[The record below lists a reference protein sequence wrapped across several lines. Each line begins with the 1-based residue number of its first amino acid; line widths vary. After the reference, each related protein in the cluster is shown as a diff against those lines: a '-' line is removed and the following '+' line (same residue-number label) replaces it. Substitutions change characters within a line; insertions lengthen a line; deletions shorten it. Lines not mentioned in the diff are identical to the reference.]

1 MNVDG
6 SGDANLAVPPLALP
20 FPITDDFNNNT
31 RNVDLWSIIH
41 DGTGGYVQWA
51 NSRLELTI
59 TADGAPTPDTGS
71 GSNIGAHV
79 GANCLLNGDFDA
91 QVDYQLLTWPAG
103 DSVNVGITAFFTVM
117 VELPCAVG
125 VNALTWNVS
134 SRAMPTYEYRCKD
147 CGEVIAWAESA
158 NGQPLALAM
167 AEPRRQHVQSRLQ
180 ETGVALDTETLK
192 QGSPY
197 KLVIRKPPDLA
208 ASRSARRR
216 AWTDDLAA
224 LGLRSRRA
232 QR

>member
-1 MNVDG
+1 MQPVQG
-6 SGDANLAVPPLALP
+6 LRAAVTQALQQALDEP
-20 FPITDDFNNNT
+20 A
-31 RNVDLWSIIH
+31 L
-41 DGTGGYVQWA
+41 
-51 NSRLELTI
+51 
-59 TADGAPTPDTGS
+59 
-71 GSNIGAHV
+71 
-79 GANCLLNGDFDA
+79 
-91 QVDYQLLTWPAG
+91 PAG
-103 DSVNVGITAFFTVM
+103 DCSLRDIEWT
-117 VELPCAVG
+117 C
-125 VNALTWNVS
+125 
-134 SRAMPTYEYRCKD
+134 RCKD